1 MRRQFLKNKKV
12 RFLICGSITAAFNL
26 AAISVLVALFAAKT
40 PLLRN
45 LANVTAIEISL
56 LFSFFVYRLGV
67 WPQASWQLKPVLL
80 YQLPMYH
87 LSAAI
92 VIIARSFLIFPVLD
106 WLGVHYLVNTLLGIA
121 LGAGL
126 TYCLGE
132 RVIFT
137 VRGGK
142 NIAKK

>member
-1 MRRQFLKNKKV
+1 M
-12 RFLICGSITAAFNL
+12 
-26 AAISVLVALFAAKT
+26 LVALFAAKT

-92 VIIARSFLIFPVLD
+92 VIIARSFLIFQFWTGWASIIWLIRCSVL
-106 WLGVHYLVNTLLGIA
+106 L
-121 LGAGL
+121 
-126 TYCLGE
+126 
-132 RVIFT
+132 
-137 VRGGK
+137 
-142 NIAKK
+142 